1 MPLIIFPSY
10 IFENIFPACQDE
22 PECGT
27 LRLSSLSPAPGSVAE
42 LHLALTNTFAHLFVM
57 KMDWLLARGLPCLGL
72 ARTWSLTRLHIRSGQ
87 YTLLTHHTHSTIGNC
102 VVCVRSQQQAC
113 DWSSC

>member
-1 MPLIIFPSY
+1 MRIY
-10 IFENIFPACQDE
+10 FPACQDK

-72 ARTWSLTRLHIRSGQ
+72 ARTWSLTRLHIRSI
-87 YTLLTHHTHSTIGNC
+87 HTPHSSYFISANYLKGESPHSMATVDI
-102 VVCVRSQQQAC
+102 
-113 DWSSC
+113 

>member
-10 IFENIFPACQDE
+10 IFENIFPVCQDE

-87 YTLLTHHTHSTIGNC
+87 YTLLIFYFQKLFEGRKPTFDGH
-102 VVCVRSQQQAC
+102 R
-113 DWSSC
+113 

>member
-1 MPLIIFPSY
+1 MRIY
-10 IFENIFPACQDE
+10 FPACQDE

-87 YTLLTHHTHSTIGNC
+87 YIHTPHSSYFITKNYLKGESPHSIATVDIINILFNI
-102 VVCVRSQQQAC
+102 
-113 DWSSC
+113 

>member
-1 MPLIIFPSY
+1 MRIY
-10 IFENIFPACQDE
+10 FPACQDE

-87 YTLLTHHTHSTIGNC
+87 YTLLTTHTLFPKII
-102 VVCVRSQQQAC
+102 
-113 DWSSC
+113 

>member
-10 IFENIFPACQDE
+10 IFVNIFPLCQDE

-87 YTLLTHHTHSTIGNC
+87 YTLLILYFRKLFEGRKPTFDGH
-102 VVCVRSQQQAC
+102 R
-113 DWSSC
+113 

>member
-1 MPLIIFPSY
+1 M
-10 IFENIFPACQDE
+10 CQDE

-72 ARTWSLTRLHIRSGQ
+72 ARTWSLTRLHIRSIHTPQ
-87 YTLLTHHTHSTIGNC
+87 YSHFITENYLKGESPHSIAAVEQHISTTFFRVYIKYKYNAQY
-102 VVCVRSQQQAC
+102 SI
-113 DWSSC
+113 

>member
-10 IFENIFPACQDE
+10 IFENIFPVCQDE

-87 YTLLTHHTHSTIGNC
+87 DFISKNYLKGESPLSMATVEQHISTTFFR
-102 VVCVRSQQQAC
+102 V
-113 DWSSC
+113 

>member
-1 MPLIIFPSY
+1 M
-10 IFENIFPACQDE
+10 CQDE

-87 YTLLTHHTHSTIGNC
+87 YTLLTTHTLFPQIFEARKPTFDGHG
-102 VVCVRSQQQAC
+102 
-113 DWSSC
+113 

>member
-1 MPLIIFPSY
+1 MRIY
-10 IFENIFPACQDE
+10 FPACQDE

-87 YTLLTHHTHSTIGNC
+87 YIHNTHSSLLILYF
-102 VVCVRSQQQAC
+102 RKFL
-113 DWSSC
+113 

>member
-1 MPLIIFPSY
+1 MRIYFPV
-10 IFENIFPACQDE
+10 CQDE

-87 YTLLTHHTHSTIGNC
+87 YIHTHSSLHILYFRKLFEGRKPTFDGHG
-102 VVCVRSQQQAC
+102 
-113 DWSSC
+113 

>member
-1 MPLIIFPSY
+1 MRIY
-10 IFENIFPACQDE
+10 FPACQDE

-87 YTLLTHHTHSTIGNC
+87 YILLTTHNFIPAIYLKGESPHSMATVEQHISTTFVPC
-102 VVCVRSQQQAC
+102 VY
-113 DWSSC
+113 